1 MGLKLAGQHTLY
13 PQESVTLR
21 KSFTVFPAW
30 YGRLHTAIRNKKIS
44 SLVLIKTRKLAF
56 QYFDSHP
63 GQATPGSE
71 QSGLVIVGHMGSEA
85 PL

>member
-1 MGLKLAGQHTLY
+1 MEDFHNCDQEKFGMVGASLGLG
-13 PQESVTLR
+13 PR
-21 KSFTVFPAW
+21 K
-30 YGRLHTAIRNKKIS
+30 I
-44 SLVLIKTRKLAF
+44 AF

-85 PL
+85 TTLNITTALTTSESLFPNTRNDKRLDW